1 MKNKILFL
9 MVIILVISG
18 LSGCDKDTTAGFTQI
33 TYYPT
38 LEVLGGATVIAP
50 LGKTYVDAGVKA
62 ELQGADVSNK
72 VISTS
77 TVNSNVGGVYSVSY
91 EITNADGYKRT
102 ASRTVYIA
110 DLTPSPIAT
119 GMHTVSAGT
128 NRVVIK
134 TGVKVNYSGYSIL
147 VLQTAPGVFYIS
159 DFMGGYYDKRA
170 GYGTSYAMTGYF
182 KVNADNTLS
191 LVSSHIAG
199 WGDSLNEMKNAS
211 VDPVTGKIT
220 LSAIYAGSYSFNVIL
235 N

>member
-1 MKNKILFL
+1 
-9 MVIILVISG
+9 MVIILVIAG

-38 LEVLGGATVIAP
+38 LTVLGSPVVIAP
-50 LGKTYVDAGVKA
+50 LGAPYVDAGVKA
-62 ELQGADVSNK
+62 ELQGKDVSNT
-72 VISTS
+72 VVVSS
-77 TVNSNVGGVYSVSY
+77 SVNSNVGGVYSVSY
-91 EITNADGYKRT
+91 EITNVDGYKRT
-102 ASRTVYIA
+102 ASRTVYVA
-110 DLTPSPIAT
+110 DATPSPIST

-134 TGVKVNYSGYSIL
+134 TGVTVNYSGYSIL
-147 VLQTAPGVFYIS
+147 ILQTAPGVFYIS

-170 GYGTSYAMTGYF
+170 GYGASYAMTGYF
-182 KVNADNTLS
+182 RVNADYTLS
-191 LVSSHIAG
+191 LISSHIDG

-211 VDPVTGKIT
+211 VNPVTGKIT